1 MQTEHTMIVG
11 SGANKFAAEMGIPFV
26 STESLLTEHAKEEL
40 ENYKIYKTVVKVD
53 FKSRY
58 CGICFCKL
66 RNFCMCIIYAV
77 WIYALYF

>member
-1 MQTEHTMIVG
+1 MIVG

-58 CGICFCKL
+58 CGIRFCKL
-66 RNFCMCIIYAV
+66 SVKFFCM
-77 WIYALYF
+77 